1 MLTGAA
7 AYVLLL
13 LIYLDQKTALN
24 HYYLRHQVNRLPASA
39 DGGYRRL
46 TVLGGGRAH
55 VVDYRV
61 IQCDL
66 VS

>member
-39 DGGYRRL
+39 DGGYRRPYCI
-46 TVLGGGRAH
+46 GWRA
-55 VVDYRV
+55 VPMW
-61 IQCDL
+61 
-66 VS
+66 